1 MSRSI
6 VRFAM
11 LASLGAAALLPA
23 LPAAA
28 GTVEHVSSE
37 VRYGDLDL
45 KSEAG
50 VAQLKQRIRAAA
62 RKVCG
67 GQVELRDI
75 RARQAADRCLAAALA
90 GANPKIQLAVANA
103 RNGEN
108 LAANAALQV
117 GEPHTR

>member
-1 MSRSI
+1 MSSI
-6 VRFAM
+6 VSRAL
-11 LASLGAAALLPA
+11 LASLGAAALISA
-23 LPAAA
+23 VPAAA
-28 GTVEHVSSE
+28 GTVEQVSSE

-50 VAQLKQRIRAAA
+50 VAQLKQRIRTAA

-90 GANPKIQLAVANA
+90 GAAPKIELAVANA
-103 RNGEN
+103 RTGQN